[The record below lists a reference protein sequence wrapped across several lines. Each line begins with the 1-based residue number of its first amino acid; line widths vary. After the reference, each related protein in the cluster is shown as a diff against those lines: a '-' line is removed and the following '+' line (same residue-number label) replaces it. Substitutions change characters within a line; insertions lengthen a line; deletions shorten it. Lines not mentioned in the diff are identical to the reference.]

1 MTEELSLQEMVLGY
15 CQQVGGLVEPPAYGI
30 HEILLPD
37 EVAARWG
44 VEPIQRLA
52 FTPET
57 NDPGVTAITY
67 THPLVETIIEELR
80 QQTANGLFFINNV
93 RLEKPSLFA
102 AIEKALI
109 LPNAKLF
116 PVHGAIERQ
125 RIYHLVRFNF
135 KASLISDEKR
145 ELILPVWMNLQGG
158 YAVQSAEIERLAL
171 LEDETQFRHL
181 LPAEPTWTTGAALSP
196 SVINALLERARQA
209 AQTELAPNLSG
220 LQKRLQRFLELDRA
234 RLTEYYDD
242 LIKDAEKRLRNAEAE
257 RHPALEAKLAAMR
270 VERQSK
276 LADVEQKYLL
286 RVELELV
293 NLAVIAQPKLDLMVE
308 IKKRTKAVQRR
319 VTWDPLRHIVEP
331 LCCDVC
337 GQAGD
342 DLQLCEEGHLAHA
355 NCLTPQCVECKRTY
369 CQQCA
374 DKVQTCVVCD
384 RPVCIHSLVKCSQ
397 CQRVTCHDHL
407 NECHAA
413 EGAPRRLQVE
423 TTPPAVATPTAKPPT
438 REEVAAGPKPSRK
451 KETPKAKPP
460 AAKTKPSAP
469 STPKGDYMDVYADPA
484 QGSITAYVM
493 VKKRELAVRRWEMT
507 DEGILSECHCEK
519 GWACEKNGIVYS
531 PAPENQLEAQMMK
544 LITNFRIEYGVGVT
558 KVHYYHVRQDQV
570 FDERKLK
577 LPSQWRDTET
587 LEKARQGFDQL
598 SVRNARRR

>member
-15 CQQVGGLVEPPAYGI
+15 CRQVGGLVEPPAYGI

-44 VEPIQRLA
+44 VEPIQRLV

-57 NDPGVTAITY
+57 SDPGVTAITY
-67 THPLVETIIEELR
+67 THPLVETIVEELR
-80 QQTANGLFFINNV
+80 QQTANGMFFINNV
-93 RLEKPSLFA
+93 RLEKPGLYA
-102 AIEKALI
+102 AIEKAFV
-109 LPNAKLF
+109 LPNARLF

-125 RIYHLVRFNF
+125 RMYHLVRFNF

-145 ELILPVWMNLQGG
+145 ELILPVWMNVQGG
-158 YAVQSAEIERLAL
+158 YAVQPAEIERLAIL
-171 LEDETQFRHL
+171 DLENQSRHL

-196 SVINALLERARQA
+196 GVLNALLERARQSA
-209 AQTELAPNLSG
+209 LIALAPNLAG

-257 RHPALEAKLAAMR
+257 RHPALEAKLVAIR
-270 VERQSK
+270 GERQSK

-293 NLAVIAQPKLDLMVE
+293 NLAVLAQPKLDLLVE
-308 IKKRTKAVQRR
+308 IKKRTGSVQRR
-319 VTWDPLRHIVEP
+319 AVWDPLRHIVEP

-342 DLQLCEEGHLAHA
+342 GLHLCEEGHVAHA
-355 NCLTPQCVECKRTY
+355 GCLAPQCVECKRTF

-374 DKVQTCVVCD
+374 EKVQTCAVCD

-407 NECHAA
+407 NECHAVD
-413 EGAPRRLQVE
+413 GAPRRSQAESNPPVVE
-423 TTPPAVATPTAKPPT
+423 PPAKAEPVARQKPA
-438 REEVAAGPKPSRK
+438 RQ
-451 KETPKAKPP
+451 KESPKAKPTLTKPKP
-460 AAKTKPSAP
+460 AAQPTV
-469 STPKGDYMDVYADPA
+469 TGDYLDVYADPA
-484 QGSITAYVM
+484 QGVITAFVM
-493 VKKRELAVRRWEMT
+493 VKKREIAARRWEMT
-507 DEGILSECHCEK
+507 DQGISSECRCEK
-519 GWACEKNGIVYS
+519 GDACDRNGVVYR
-531 PAPENQLEAQMMK
+531 PAPNNQLDEQMMK
-544 LITNFRIEYGVGVT
+544 FINALRTEYGVGVT
-558 KVHYYHVRQDQV
+558 KVHYYHVRQEQV

-577 LPSQWRDTET
+577 LPSSWRDEAT
-587 LEKARQGFDQL
+587 LAEARQGFDQL
-598 SVRNARRR
+598 AAKNSRSWR